1 MGKIFKFRR
10 KRQKRTK
17 RRSQLLNV
25 PWQSL
30 AVLLAAAAI
39 LWAYSEFSPFQFGDE
54 SGHASFALCMRKDQ
68 QNCVIDG
75 DTIGY
80 GGDTIRLQDI
90 DAPEIG
96 GAQCASEEALGRRAK
111 QRLLEL
117 MNDGPFH
124 LVNGGRRDRFGRRLS
139 TIMREGRSLGDMLI
153 SEGLAR
159 RWDGARRSWC

>member
-1 MGKIFKFRR
+1 
-10 KRQKRTK
+10 
-17 RRSQLLNV
+17 
-25 PWQSL
+25 
-30 AVLLAAAAI
+30 
-39 LWAYSEFSPFQFGDE
+39 
-54 SGHASFALCMRKDQ
+54 MRKDQ

-75 DTIGY
+75 DTIRY
-80 GGDTIRLQDI
+80 RGDTIRLQDI

-117 MNDGPFH
+117 MNDGSFQ

-159 RWDGARRSWC
+159 RWYGARRSWC